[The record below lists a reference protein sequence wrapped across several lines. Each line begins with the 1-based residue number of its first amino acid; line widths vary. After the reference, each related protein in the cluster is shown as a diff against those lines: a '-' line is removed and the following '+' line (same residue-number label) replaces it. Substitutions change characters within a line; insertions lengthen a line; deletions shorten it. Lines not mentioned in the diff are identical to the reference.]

1 MKLNKRPSSTS
12 SQSLLR
18 KAICCLILFA
28 MLLAWGAAASRQLQ
42 EPRKQLII
50 NHSFNDLLDPPPLEQ
65 SRMLQTLLYE
75 EQLYE
80 EEVYLYLPRQY
91 VRVIRTQRAAP

>member
-1 MKLNKRPSSTS
+1 MIKEPTAA

-18 KAICCLILFA
+18 KAVCCLILFA
-28 MLLAWGAAASRQLQ
+28 VLLAWGAAASRQLQ
-42 EPRKQLII
+42 EPRKRLII
-50 NHSFNDLLDPPPLEQ
+50 NHSFSDLLDPAPKQ
-65 SRMLQTLLYE
+65 SRMLRTR
-75 EQLYE
+75 LYE